1 MIPASPEC
9 QGKSTPARERR
20 LHHVERHE
28 RQSESVG
35 GWPSPGAQGGT
46 AATGKRPLRRRGGR
60 VEPVEHRSCLWPTE
74 QPAQLIFSVAVTQ
87 KTPLPCRPASRT
99 ITAVSVLPASPA
111 RRQVEG
117 RVQAG
122 SGKVLPCRAE
132 ASTPL
137 KGSGV
142 PLRSCSSYQSWAQP
156 FQRGKNTV

>member
-1 MIPASPEC
+1 M
-9 QGKSTPARERR
+9 
-20 LHHVERHE
+20 
-28 RQSESVG
+28 
-35 GWPSPGAQGGT
+35 
-46 AATGKRPLRRRGGR
+46 
-60 VEPVEHRSCLWPTE
+60 EPVEHRSCLWPTE